1 MNPHDVAAELRAR
14 EEKARVRGSRIA
26 ARTGRADYQE
36 GKADGLDEA
45 ASLVESSQEARR
57 VCTCNAIDTPHGP
70 APDEKTPGCPVHSP
84 APAEEDREQLRR
96 GARQDA
102 AHHREATRVARA
114 EGRDAG

>member
-1 MNPHDVAAELRAR
+1 MTDVAAELRAR
-14 EEKARVRGSRIA
+14 AEKARPNKRIGPSLA
-26 ARTGRADYQE
+26 ATMNARAD
-36 GKADGLDEA
+36 ALDEA
-45 ASLVESSQEARR
+45 ASLVESRQEARR